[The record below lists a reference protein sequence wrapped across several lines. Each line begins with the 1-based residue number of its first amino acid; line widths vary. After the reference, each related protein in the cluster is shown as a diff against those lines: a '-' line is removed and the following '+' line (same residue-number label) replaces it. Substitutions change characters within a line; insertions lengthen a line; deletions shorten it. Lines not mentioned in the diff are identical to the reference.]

1 MKNKPDSEGYYEEY
15 YSVLD
20 TLYLIKLNRIGRSL
34 SPEELSFLIGR
45 SANYMES
52 KEDLS
57 VGDLTVKD
65 LYGIAAAFYLPPTM
79 IFMRNS
85 HRDKKVKVKV
95 SKVKQQGI
103 ICHTAEMHNESRA
116 PELLFKL
123 YEYKVPLTK
132 KDKEK
137 NAQQLSLLVK
147 TIGNLL
153 NQTYFNKG
161 FRTPWEIYDHCSAIS
176 EIYIRPC
183 LLQKALSIHC
193 APDKKPRLKKILHA
207 TEGYV
212 YEKYSGKTKPALTSG
227 TVNES

>member
-1 MKNKPDSEGYYEEY
+1 
-15 YSVLD
+15 
-20 TLYLIKLNRIGRSL
+20 
-34 SPEELSFLIGR
+34 
-45 SANYMES
+45 MES